1 MSGPFQNIY
10 HLRRVADTAAKACYV
25 CHKPSSSVMIT
36 PDNKDFFYVCPIH
49 LKDRHFCS
57 PIVDTEAEEKK
68 KKEEALAKEIE
79 KVKKEYEERQKKK
92 KDKSKEKKPDEES
105 KKEEKSSNTDKQ
117 EGNDEKERD
126 DKVYTL
132 PYPTSPAHSP
142 SGHPDAQTLNIES
155 LKKSAQST
163 STSDD
168 GPRIF
173 ALHKNFYQMRID
185 RLRNLE
191 AAKRNRQRLQ
201 DPSFF
206 PSVPSGG
213 L

>member
-1 MSGPFQNIY
+1 MSLQNIY
-10 HLRRVADTAAKACYV
+10 HLRRVADTAAKSCYI
-25 CHKPSSSVMIT
+25 CHKPSSSVLIT
-36 PDNKDFFYVCPIH
+36 SDNKDFFYTCPVH
-49 LKDRHFCS
+49 LKDRNFCS
-57 PIVDTEAEEKK
+57 AIIDAEDQEKK

-79 KVKKEYEERQKKK
+79 KVKKEYEEKQTRK
-92 KDKSKEKKPDEES
+92 KEKKKEKKLDEDAKNQEG
-105 KKEEKSSNTDKQ
+105 SSNSSQKKD
-117 EGNDEKERD
+117 GNGQSDEKEKD
-126 DKVYTL
+126 DKVL
-132 PYPTSPAHSP
+132 PPTSNPFPTNSP
-142 SGHPDAQTLNIES
+142 IFCVLKIES
-155 LKKSAQST
+155 LKSAT
-163 STSDD
+163 SESPSDD

-213 L
+213 F

>member
-1 MSGPFQNIY
+1 MATPLPNVW
-10 HLRRVADTAAKACYV
+10 HLRRVADTAAKSCLI
-25 CHKPSSSVMIT
+25 CHKPSSSVLTT
-36 PDNKDFFYVCPIH
+36 PNNKDFFYVCPAH

-57 PIVDTEAEEKK
+57 PVIDA
-68 KKEEALAKEIE
+68 KEEEAKKRAESMAKEIE
-79 KVKKEYEERQKKK
+79 NVKKEYEEKQKRKK
-92 KDKSKEKKPDEES
+92 EKQKEKKEKEKDDSKDSSDSKDQSAKPDAD
-105 KKEEKSSNTDKQ
+105 KTDK
-117 EGNDEKERD
+117 KERD
-126 DKVYTL
+126 DK
-132 PYPTSPAHSP
+132 
-142 SGHPDAQTLNIES
+142 IEAI
-155 LKKSAQST
+155 KKAQSTDT

-168 GPRIF
+168 SPRVF

-185 RLRNLE
+185 RIRNME